1 MVDVID
7 LTTYKKSSAKEKAMA
22 ERITVEATRSETI
35 VTRLICGVELALKT
49 SGKAWTL
56 SAKPTK

>member
-1 MVDVID
+1 
-7 LTTYKKSSAKEKAMA
+7 MA
-22 ERITVEATRSETI
+22 ERITVEATRSETT